1 MFLIFFFASDQIFKT
16 TNNEKHTQIKDIHWD
31 IYVTRANTNLSK
43 LKSSLQQIY
52 FDKRHINKAMLK

>member
-1 MFLIFFFASDQIFKT
+1 MFLVFLRLIKFL
-16 TNNEKHTQIKDIHWD
+16 KHTQIKDIHWD